1 MLSELR
7 FFFFISLSLAHMG
20 PSSGVAAREAKECYN
35 GMARKPLQE
44 SSSLSLK
51 FLEDTVFV
59 TFFPNN
65 NTR

>member
-1 MLSELR
+1 
-7 FFFFISLSLAHMG
+7 MG

-44 SSSLSLK
+44 SSSLILK